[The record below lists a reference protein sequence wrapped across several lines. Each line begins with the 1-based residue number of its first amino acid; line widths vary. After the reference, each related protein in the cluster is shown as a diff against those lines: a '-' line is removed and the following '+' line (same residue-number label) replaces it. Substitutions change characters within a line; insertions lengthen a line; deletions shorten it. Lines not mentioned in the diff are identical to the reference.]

1 MKPNAEDVAGV
12 GTVEG
17 GSALD
22 PGAVRTRKE
31 LGRALASLQTGSGLS
46 QAAAAKN
53 AKIGGA
59 TLSAWLKGKAIPH
72 AESLTQYLEALA
84 VPAGPWLA
92 ARARVVAAHSLQPPA
107 EDPERAVGKD
117 QRVCIG
123 LKPWVDYYD
132 RSEDAEEIL
141 AGILPLS
148 APAGEEDAGGLFVL
162 ARAIKDLVKQGAVVE
177 VVTCYKELSVRV
189 GSAKEFWALV
199 SADSVLRDEKEHL
212 PSRKWLI
219 QETEKA
225 VRARDEER
233 REQAGQVWR
242 AVFLLL
248 RRMGELE
255 GSDWPPRVLV
265 EDISRRLKGFLR
277 AQRVMRWLLEV
288 FADDAVATEALEQ
301 AMDRY
306 VAGRF
311 PDWRRARPQRFDPPL
326 VTVDD
331 HGLCGYSFQAMR
343 LPLTAADMAA
353 LWPQRV
359 TTGASVLDHPPYVLG
374 AHRDERG
381 ESLTDFLRKLLDHC
395 RDITALDS
403 EQGWTWALPTAPEW
417 LELSGC
423 TTDEHPYPWGTEAP
437 TPRRANL
444 RYRGEPQEL
453 QSSGIRT
460 SGRSPSGA
468 LDCCGHVHE
477 IVIWRSGG
485 LTREAHGSLTSADLR
500 LAGGSFR
507 SRAEHSSC
515 RKFRP
520 LRPAPGSSRHNV
532 GLRLIKHR
540 TEDTGL
546 RQTALQQFHANPHHN
561 GG

>member
-1 MKPNAEDVAGV
+1 MSIGLEPWVKYYDQGTNAE
-12 GTVEG
+12 
-17 GSALD
+17 
-22 PGAVRTRKE
+22 K
-31 LGRALASLQTGSGLS
+31 
-46 QAAAAKN
+46 
-53 AKIGGA
+53 
-59 TLSAWLKGKAIPH
+59 
-72 AESLTQYLEALA
+72 
-84 VPAGPWLA
+84 
-92 ARARVVAAHSLQPPA
+92 
-107 EDPERAVGKD
+107 
-117 QRVCIG
+117 
-123 LKPWVDYYD
+123 
-132 RSEDAEEIL
+132 IL
-141 AGILPLS
+141 AGTLPLS
-148 APAGEEDAGGLFVL
+148 PPAGQEHAGGLFAF
-162 ARAIKDLVKQGAVVE
+162 ARAIDDLVEQAAIVE
-177 VVTCYKELSVRV
+177 VVTCYKKLAVRV
-189 GSAKEFWALV
+189 GSAEEFWALV
-199 SADSVLRDEKEHL
+199 SADSVLRDEKEHF

-225 VRARDEER
+225 VRARNEARLER
-233 REQAGQVWR
+233 VGRAWR
-242 AVFLLL
+242 AVFHLL
-248 RRMGELE
+248 RRVRKLE
-255 GSDWPPRVLV
+255 QSDWPPRVLV

-311 PDWRRARPQRFDPPL
+311 PDWRRAGQRFDPPL
-326 VTVDD
+326 VTVDG
-331 HGLCGYSFQAMR
+331 HSLCDYSFQAMR

-353 LWPQRV
+353 LWAQRV

-381 ESLTDFLRKLLDHC
+381 EALTDFLRKLLDHC
-395 RDITALDS
+395 RDITKLGS
-403 EQGWTWALPTAPEW
+403 GQGWTWALPTAPEW
-417 LELSGC
+417 LEMSGC
-423 TTDEHPYPWGTEAP
+423 TTDEHPYPWGAEAP

-444 RYRGEPQEL
+444 RYRNEPQEL
-453 QSSGIRT
+453 QSSGIHT

-485 LTREAHGSLTSADLR
+485 LTREAHGKLTSADLR

-540 TEDTGL
+540 TEDTSL